1 MASNLR
7 QEDKNLLS
15 AGNKIRIGNK
25 PYENGVFG
33 SRENRDF
40 IFFQLSDLNGNI
52 IEYRNIPFSQI
63 NLQDNG
69 NLLLQPP
76 QQFKDSEITSGTYNV
91 TYRFFRRL
99 AGDDTTI
106 LVRTTADAVDGKFY
120 IWDDYQNIEITDDGL
135 VYEKLNVNGDYF
147 ERGQE
152 LQVKNLKYQIDAIS
166 PSRTEVRLRA
176 QNFDG
181 LNYKEDFFR
190 LSETIRKSISMEGSI
205 IEFLVNEGENL
216 NDVNTL
222 RITPQIDDFVFTPRM
237 IDGTITINDV
247 YLVDEVTSTP
257 KSDDIAIN
265 GGGELVVIGDTSNV
279 KYLANEFSWDAN
291 LHEKAIEV
299 QNWSKGYLGW
309 LQKPTSIWSET
320 MGLGYWAHWVQNE
333 GKDGGVCMKFPDI
346 NQTYEQTIDFWP
358 VGQPHRP
365 LLIQQVY
372 QDSLT
377 TLGVSHGDN
386 ILITFDAKST
396 VVNKPL
402 RVTARYPNA
411 AITEEKPTNPPNGF
425 FDPDAPPME
434 EALPDTPSGYVG
446 PGDFSSEPEPPS
458 NLSGIVEFFSLDA
471 QQSIIVGGGYLQVG
485 MTTADGMLGGIGL
498 WKVQNVSG
506 MANDLD
512 VTWTINENFSGLN
525 LLHGLVS
532 EGGQWVWDGLS
543 AVPSWNPNTGA
554 GYSMPEATPGT
565 VSPNDF
571 PNALNKDI
579 YQQEGV
585 GVPVFERTTNIGQ
598 NAGWITGTVG
608 DYGDAILLKDD
619 LIWTS
624 VVNAGNRNYT
634 KHYTFT
640 EFFLT
645 GTYNSEYTSW
655 GSVKLSISEDGDS
668 VEDANG
674 RTLDY
679 LIFANGGFIQTIT
692 RDKKVVNSDEP
703 FGYVIG
709 YNDGLGDSTSNKIAN
724 LWVNPDTNEHKIEIK
739 ALENLG
745 DAGQLL
751 NTNIV
756 NNANSY
762 ELTCQT
768 RPITNSVSEGSNGV
782 NWRYH
787 FLAGAKCYRHGV
799 NGQDETF
806 RNFLHDAEI
815 DADGETGTFAV
826 NLSSKDDF
834 KEWLTTEPRI
844 CFEAF
849 GQPAAPDAETDLH
862 YWSKHHHVKKN
873 EPQLVKE
880 VGMAAQN
887 SDNPDSLVF
896 GFNIMYN
903 HAINDIFFEAGIV
916 QRVGT
921 DGGQDL
927 QFGVINPAA
936 VNYNPNA
943 VYNDPSIEPEFDFTS
958 DPRRIGVLSPEEFWR
973 WSGNID
979 PGWEYQGV
987 VPLAYSYSRPA
998 ETPVRTT
1005 KSNEWESFTVSITV
1019 RDNWVLNSTSP
1030 WSLNFEGHDI
1040 YGTDTFG
1047 ISWIDNVEVRFE
1059 FTGQSTTQ
1067 EILKPYVAQIKTVS
1081 DDGLTITTNKTFSDV
1096 ALELGEDDN
1105 PAEAFYDNS
1114 SNNGVYSSYQ
1124 SEYLIFNPRELRT
1137 YLKYENS
1144 FFLTTNF
1151 RQDKISIN
1159 DYPHGIV
1166 FKLYQPLPEG
1176 IKRFDEVTVVKEM
1189 AETSVERMK
1198 VVDFIPEETGDRV
1211 LKSPDLGNLDSGIVR
1226 KSSQFKS
1233 ETDLLTADTNISET
1247 LKNKFISQ
1255 SLDSAEINVDYTQYK
1270 NFVNF
1275 GSVEKR
1281 LENFKYKLELIES
1294 YNAQSGSLESISGS
1308 LKDIKKWEV
1317 LTKNVKNNFDAF
1329 EHYMYYQS
1337 SSYVSSSLGVF
1348 YDNAWPKASGAGTV
1362 RSPYVLAHTTSS
1374 QAKVWYTNSIKSA
1387 SLYDEENL
1395 NKLSSL
1401 LPEHIRIDTSNQL
1414 YLKFTDMLGHHFDE
1428 IWLYIKAM
1436 GDVFDRRESLDQGIS
1451 RDLLYEV
1458 GKSLGW
1464 TLSDGTDLVDLP
1476 RYATGAEV
1484 TGSLYSDYSAVA
1496 EKDISR
1502 EIWSRIINNMPFF
1515 LKNKGTVRALKG
1527 LINVYGIPSTILRV
1541 KEYGGPDVP
1550 NNDLPQFEISRKFTK
1565 ALDFRGSQFVTT
1577 PWTGSITGTE
1587 RKPDTIEFRFRAATG
1602 SNQILVEKQSA
1613 NPSSSFYIRLKDNNS
1628 VDNYGYVAFQIS
1640 GSDGLKEVSSS
1651 NLPVYDG
1658 DFYSVMLRRTSGSD
1672 ASNVSQSFELSVGKY
1687 DASRSKL
1694 NMFSAVT
1701 MSTDIAASS
1710 SFNLNYA
1717 TDGTIYI
1724 GGSGTKPNVGVQFSG
1739 SIMEYRHWTETLGV
1753 KHFKNHISNPK
1764 AYEGN
1769 HQTSSYQNLVL
1780 RYSFND
1786 NKNLATDTVG
1796 IQDVSS
1802 TATPTTSG
1810 SHSGFSGNFFS
1821 NVVDETKTHI
1831 PSIGALRRVTN
1842 KVRIESNPIK
1852 SGEVLQINKRA
1863 TNSAYDSAPNDSNK
1877 VGIFFAPTDVI
1888 NNDIIN
1894 SVGDLN
1900 FDNFLGDPRDAQQ
1913 HSYRGLRYTSDLYW
1927 KKYNSPNNFW
1937 DYIRLLKY
1945 YDQSLFPQLKK
1956 MIPARAKSTVGVLV
1970 EPNIFERPKVVMGRK
1985 PIFEDLSFTASI
1997 DISEPDG
2004 LISVT
2009 SSYNSGVTVSS
2020 FDAYT
2025 GTILVNSYET
2035 GSTNYKWTG
2044 SYNTYEATISDFKN
2058 RNFDLSIWQQLGSG
2072 SYATSSVTFGDI
2084 KPKEVHQPIISGSRI
2099 FGRNQQIE
2107 KFYTSQQNATKG
2119 IVNSSS
2125 FKDVDIDNLADQ
2137 NLARFNSFY
2146 AGVKN
2151 TENTTVD
2158 GGSPIEIVIT
2168 SPTKLVTQKGGD
2180 STLTTGDG
2188 IIPGFKTG
2196 GDVKGSDKLDAKA
2209 TGESDNKPIVVTPQE
2224 LSVIE
2229 KGDIPKGKQKGQ
2241 GKSTTKPIDVM
2252 KVIKGGKKSK

>member
-106 LVRTTADAVDGKFY
+106 LVRTTANAVDGKFY

-190 LSETIRKSISMEGSI
+190 LGETIRKSKSMEGSI

-222 RITPQIDDFVFTPRM
+222 RITPTSGDFTFEPRM
-237 IDGTITINDV
+237 VDGTILINDV
-247 YLVDEVTSTP
+247 YLVNEIVTTP

-265 GGGELVVIGDTSNV
+265 GGGEQVVIGDLTNV
-279 KYLANEFSWDAN
+279 KNLANEFPWDAN

-299 QNWSKGYLGW
+299 ENWTTGWLGW
-309 LQKPTSIWSET
+309 LQKPTNRFSET
-320 MGLGYWAHWVQNE
+320 VGLGYWAHWVQNE
-333 GKDGGVCMKFPDI
+333 GRDGGVCMKFPDI
-346 NQTYEQTIDFWP
+346 NQTYEQTIDAWP
-358 VGQPHRP
+358 VGEPHRP
-365 LLIQQVY
+365 LMIAQSYSTNLQ
-372 QDSLT
+372 T
-377 TLGVSHGDN
+377 FGVTHGDR
-386 ILITFDAKST
+386 ILITFDFKST
-396 VVNKPL
+396 VVNKPFMI
-402 RVTARYPNA
+402 TARYPDA
-411 AITEEKPTNPPNGF
+411 LITEEKPELPPFGFYDPSLPPPEGSPPPTPNDYIGPQNASTLEPQPSNTVSGLVDSFDLDATQAAALSGGSIGLGDTTAASMFNG
-425 FDPDAPPME
+425 
-434 EALPDTPSGYVG
+434 LGVWKIQSVNGTPSYG
-446 PGDFSSEPEPPS
+446 S
-458 NLSGIVEFFSLDA
+458 NADTFEWVVNENYSGFNLLDGLVDA
-471 QQSIIVGGGYLQVG
+471 SGQWIW
-485 MTTADGMLGGIGL
+485 DGMNGTWG
-498 WKVQNVSG
+498 
-506 MANDLD
+506 AN
-512 VTWTINENFSGLN
+512 N
-525 LLHGLVS
+525 
-532 EGGQWVWDGLS
+532 
-543 AVPSWNPNTGA
+543 GA
-554 GYSMPEATPGT
+554 GYSAPPAPSGSVNASE
-565 VSPNDF
+565 F
-571 PNALNKDI
+571 PNAVNKSI
-579 YQQEGV
+579 YQLEGEGV
-585 GVPVFERTTNIGQ
+585 PIFERTTAVGQ
-598 NAGWITGTVG
+598 NRGWVTGTVG
-608 DYGDAILLKDD
+608 DFGDALLFKDD
-619 LIWTS
+619 LIWSAIPNNGVRDNTQ
-624 VVNAGNRNYT
+624 
-634 KHYTFT
+634 HYTFK
-640 EFFLT
+640 ELFLT
-645 GTYNSEYTSW
+645 DAYNSEYGGW
-655 GSVKLSISEDGDS
+655 GSIKLSINEDGDGL
-668 VEDANG
+668 VDAVNG
-674 RTLDY
+674 KTLDY
-679 LIFANGGFIQTIT
+679 LIFANGGYIQSVT
-692 RDKKVVNSDEP
+692 RDRLAANSDVP

-709 YNDGLGDSTSNKIAN
+709 YNDGTSGAKSNKIAN
-724 LWVNPDTNEHKIEIK
+724 LYRDVDGNNQIEIL
-739 ALENLG
+739 ALDNLAG
-745 DAGQLL
+745 AGQQL
-751 NTNIV
+751 NTRIQ
-756 NNANSY
+756 NNGNKY
-762 ELTCQT
+762 ELTVQT
-768 RPITNSVSEGSNGV
+768 RPIFDYSVLRGV
-782 NWRYH
+782 NWRFY
-787 FLAGAKCYRHGV
+787 FLVGAKSFRHGT
-799 NGQDETF
+799 NGEDGPF
-806 RNFLHDAEI
+806 RNFLLDAEI
-815 DADGETGTFAV
+815 DPGGDETGNAFGV
-826 NLSSKDDF
+826 NINQRIEL
-834 KEWLTTEPRI
+834 KEWLPDGEPNI

-849 GQPAAPDAETDLH
+849 GLPPASGEDNQDH
-862 YWSKHHHVKKN
+862 MWSKFHHLKYGETGLIKQVKFA
-873 EPQLVKE
+873 EDGDFEGV
-880 VGMAAQN
+880 
-887 SDNPDSLVF
+887 DNNVPIYGDGIQV
-896 GFNIMYN
+896 N
-903 HAINDIFFEAGIV
+903 HSINDIFFDAGIT
-916 QRVGT
+916 QSLPDPDNPQLRL
-921 DGGQDL
+921 GGQPL
-927 QFGVINPAA
+927 ELGVLNPSA

-943 VYNDPSIEPEFDFTS
+943 IYSDPNVQPEFDYGA
-958 DPRRIGVLSPEEFWR
+958 DPTKIGESSPEGFWR
-973 WSGNID
+973 WSGALD
-979 PGWEYQGV
+979 PGWEYQGI
-987 VPLAYSYSRPA
+987 VPIAYSYRRPFQ
-998 ETPVRTT
+998 TPIYST
-1005 KSNEWESFTVSITV
+1005 KSNEWETFTVAITIN
-1019 RDNWVLNSTSP
+1019 DDWKLDSTSP
-1030 WSLNFEGHDI
+1030 WQLYFQGEDTAG
-1040 YGTDTFG
+1040 GGTFG
-1047 ISWIDNVEVRFE
+1047 ISWVDNVSVRFE
-1059 FTGQSTTQ
+1059 FTGQAVT
-1067 EILKPYVAQIKTVS
+1067 EDVLKPYVAQIKTVS

-1096 ALELGEDDN
+1096 ALQLSEDDN
-1105 PAEAFYDNS
+1105 AAEAFYDES
-1114 SNNGVYSSYQ
+1114 SNNGVYSSYE

-1137 YLKYENS
+1137 YIKYENS

-1151 RQDKISIN
+1151 RQDKSSIN
-1159 DYPHGIV
+1159 NYPHGIV

-1176 IKRFDEVTVVKEM
+1176 IKRFDEVTLVKEM

-1275 GSVEKR
+1275 GSVQKR

-1294 YNAQSGSLESISGS
+1294 YNTQSGSLESISGS

-1337 SSYVSSSLGVF
+1337 SSYVSSSLGIF
-1348 YDNAWPKASGAGTV
+1348 HDNAWPKASGAGTV

-1414 YLKFTDMLGHHFDE
+1414 YLRFTDMLGHHFDE

-1515 LKNKGTVRALKG
+1515 LKNKGTVKALKG

-1550 NNDLPQFEISRKFTK
+1550 NNDLPQFEISRKFTR

-1577 PWTGSITGTE
+1577 PWAGSLTGTE

-1802 TATPTTSG
+1802 KATPTTSG

-1852 SGEVLQINKRA
+1852 PGEVLQISKRA

-1900 FDNFLGDPRDAQQ
+1900 FDNFLGDPRDTQQ
-1913 HSYRGLRYTSDLYW
+1913 HSYRGLRYTSNLYW
-1927 KKYNSPNNFW
+1927 KKY
-1937 DYIRLLKY
+1937 D
-1945 YDQSLFPQLKK
+1945 
-1956 MIPARAKSTVGVLV
+1956 
-1970 EPNIFERPKVVMGRK
+1970 
-1985 PIFEDLSFTASI
+1985 
-1997 DISEPDG
+1997 
-2004 LISVT
+2004 
-2009 SSYNSGVTVSS
+2009 
-2020 FDAYT
+2020 
-2025 GTILVNSYET
+2025 
-2035 GSTNYKWTG
+2035 
-2044 SYNTYEATISDFKN
+2044 
-2058 RNFDLSIWQQLGSG
+2058 
-2072 SYATSSVTFGDI
+2072 
-2084 KPKEVHQPIISGSRI
+2084 
-2099 FGRNQQIE
+2099 
-2107 KFYTSQQNATKG
+2107 
-2119 IVNSSS
+2119 
-2125 FKDVDIDNLADQ
+2125 
-2137 NLARFNSFY
+2137 
-2146 AGVKN
+2146 
-2151 TENTTVD
+2151 
-2158 GGSPIEIVIT
+2158 
-2168 SPTKLVTQKGGD
+2168 
-2180 STLTTGDG
+2180 
-2188 IIPGFKTG
+2188 
-2196 GDVKGSDKLDAKA
+2196 
-2209 TGESDNKPIVVTPQE
+2209 
-2224 LSVIE
+2224 
-2229 KGDIPKGKQKGQ
+2229 
-2241 GKSTTKPIDVM
+2241 
-2252 KVIKGGKKSK
+2252 

>member
-7 QEDKNLLS
+7 QQDKNLLS

-40 IFFQLSDLNGNI
+40 IFFQLSDLNGNV
-52 IEYRNIPFSQI
+52 IEFRNIPFSQI
-63 NLQDNG
+63 SLQDNG

-76 QQFKDSEITSGTYNV
+76 QHFKDSEITSGTYNV
-91 TYRFFRRL
+91 TYRFLRRL
-99 AGDDTTI
+99 AGNDTTI
-106 LVRTTADAVDGKFY
+106 LVRTTPNAEDGKFY
-120 IWDDYQNIEITDDGL
+120 IWEDYQNIEITDDGI

-190 LSETIRKSISMEGSI
+190 LGETVRKSISTEGSV

-237 IDGTITINDV
+237 VDGTITINDV
-247 YLVDEVTSTP
+247 YLVDEILTTP

-265 GGGELVVIGDTSNV
+265 GGGELVVIGDLTNV
-279 KYLANEFSWDAN
+279 KFLANEFTWDAN

-299 QNWSKGYLGW
+299 QNWTTGYLSY
-309 LQKPTSIWSET
+309 LQKPTSIWNQT
-320 MGLGYWAHWVQNE
+320 MGLGYWAHWVQDE

-358 VGQPHRP
+358 VGEPHRP
-365 LLIQQVY
+365 LLISQVY
-372 QDSLT
+372 NTNLAT
-377 TLGVSHGDN
+377 FGVSHGDN
-386 ILITFDAKST
+386 IVVTFDGKST

-402 RVTARYPNA
+402 RVTARYPNSA
-411 AITEEKPTNPPNGF
+411 LTEDKPTNPPNGF
-425 FDPDAPPME
+425 YDPEAPPIE
-434 EALPDTPSGYVG
+434 EEIPPMPDGFIG
-446 PGDFSSEPEPPS
+446 PGDLSGVEPEPPS
-458 NLSGIVEFFSLDA
+458 NLNGIVEYFNMDTQQA
-471 QQSIIVGGGYLQVG
+471 QAISIGLNGPLHIG
-485 MTTADGMLGGIGL
+485 MTTADTLFGGVGF
-498 WKVQNVSG
+498 WKVESVEGFN
-506 MANDLD
+506 NTLT
-512 VTWTINENFSGLN
+512 VTWEINSDYSGFN
-525 LLHGLVS
+525 LFDGLVS
-532 EGGQWVWDGLS
+532 TGGQWVWDGI
-543 AVPSWNPNTGA
+543 AISWMPNTGN
-554 GYSMPEATPGT
+554 GYSLPEATPGT
-565 VSPNDF
+565 VNAEEF
-571 PNALNKDI
+571 PNAVNKSI
-579 YQQEGV
+579 YQQQGV
-585 GVPVFERTTNIGQ
+585 GVPVFARTTNIGE
-598 NAGWITGTVG
+598 NAGWVTGFVG
-608 DYGDAILLKDD
+608 GGGGNARAILVKDD
-619 LIWTS
+619 LLWEVIPNIGS
-624 VVNAGNRNYT
+624 DNA

-645 GTYNSEYTSW
+645 STYVSSNSNY
-655 GSVKLSISEDGDS
+655 GSIKMIINEEGDG
-668 VEDANG
+668 VVDANG
-674 RTLDY
+674 KTLDY
-679 LIFANGGFIQTIT
+679 LIFANGGYIQSIT
-692 RDKKVVNSDEP
+692 RDRKLTQSEDTP
-703 FGYVIG
+703 AGYVIC
-709 YNDGLGDSTSNKIAN
+709 YNDGLGTSKSNKIAN
-724 LWVNPDTNEHKIEIK
+724 IYINEDFERLIEIK
-739 ALENLG
+739 AVENLSG
-745 DAGQLL
+745 GEIL
-751 NTNIV
+751 NQSIV
-756 NNANSY
+756 NNGNRY
-762 ELTCQT
+762 EITLRT
-768 RPITNSVSEGSNGV
+768 RPDKGYRFEFFFLVGSKV
-782 NWRYH
+782 FRRSTIALH
-787 FLAGAKCYRHGV
+787 FL
-799 NGQDETF
+799 NTF
-806 RNFLHDAEI
+806 PSSTTPSGIQIEPPQ
-815 DADGETGTFAV
+815 
-826 NLSSKDDF
+826 NLSENEEF
-834 KEWLTTEPRI
+834 NLWLDIEPQV
-844 CFEAF
+844 CFEMY
-849 GQPAAPDAETDLH
+849 GIPAGNEDDDEQLH
-862 YWSKHHHVKKN
+862 YWSKFHHIKFN
-873 EPQLVKE
+873 EPQNVKKVGTDEVEPGTLVGNQIE
-880 VGMAAQN
+880 
-887 SDNPDSLVF
+887 STS
-896 GFNIMYN
+896 
-903 HAINDIFFEAGIV
+903 AINDIFFNAGIS
-916 QRVGT
+916 QRLDGS
-921 DGGQDL
+921 GGQEL
-927 QFGVINPAA
+927 QFGVLNPSAI
-936 VNYNPNA
+936 NYNPQA
-943 VYNDPSIEPEFDFTS
+943 VYLDNEIEPEFDYAA
-958 DPRRIGVLSPEEFWR
+958 DPRKIGVLSPDEFWR
-973 WSGNID
+973 WSGAID

-987 VPLAYSYSRPA
+987 VPLAYSYTRPA
-998 ETPVRTT
+998 EPPVRTT
-1005 KSNEWESFTVSITV
+1005 KSNEWETFTVTIPI
-1019 RDNWVLNSTSP
+1019 RDDWILGSTST
-1030 WSLNFEGHDI
+1030 WQLVFEGHDI
-1040 YGTDTFG
+1040 FGTDTFG
-1047 ISWIDNVEVRFE
+1047 VSWIDNVEVRFE
-1059 FTGQSTTQ
+1059 FTNQSIT
-1067 EILKPYVAQIKTVS
+1067 EEVLKPFVAQIKTVS

-1124 SEYLIFNPRELRT
+1124 TEYLIFNPRELRT
-1137 YLKYENS
+1137 YIKYENS

-1151 RQDKISIN
+1151 RQDKQSIN
-1159 DYPHGIV
+1159 NYPHGIV
-1166 FKLYQPLPEG
+1166 FKLYQPLPQG
-1176 IKRFDEVTVVKEM
+1176 IKRFDEITIVKEM

-1198 VVDFIPEETGDRV
+1198 VVDFIPEEVGDRV

-1226 KSSQFKS
+1226 RSSQFKS
-1233 ETDLLTADTNISET
+1233 ETDLLTSDTNISET
-1247 LKNKFISQ
+1247 LRNQFISQ

-1275 GSVEKR
+1275 GSVQRR

-1294 YNAQSGSLESISGS
+1294 YKVQSGSLESISGS
-1308 LKDIKKWEV
+1308 LKDIRKWET
-1317 LTKNVKNNFDAF
+1317 LTKEVKNNFDAF
-1329 EHYMYYQS
+1329 ENYMFFES

-1348 YDNAWPKASGAGTV
+1348 HDNAWPKASGAGTV

-1374 QAKVWYTNSIKSA
+1374 QATAWYTNSIKSA

-1401 LPEHIRIDTSNQL
+1401 LPEHIKVDTSNEL

-1451 RDLLYEV
+1451 KDLLYEV

-1464 TLSDGTDLVDLP
+1464 TLSDGTDLVSLP

-1484 TGSLYSDYSAVA
+1484 TGSSYSDYSAVA
-1496 EKDISR
+1496 EKDMSR

-1515 LKNKGTVRALKG
+1515 LKHKGTVKALKG
-1527 LINVYGIPSTILRV
+1527 LINTYGIPSTILRV
-1541 KEYGGPDVP
+1541 KEYGGPNVP
-1550 NNDLPQFEISRKFTK
+1550 NSDLPQFEISRKFTK

-1577 PWTGSITGTE
+1577 PWTGSLTGNE

-1628 VDNYGYVAFQIS
+1628 VDNFGHVAFQLS
-1640 GSDGLKEVSSS
+1640 GSDGLKEISSS

-1658 DFYSVMLRRTSGSD
+1658 EFYSVMLRRTSGSD

-1694 NMFSAVT
+1694 NIFSAVT

-1724 GGSGTKPNVGVQFSG
+1724 GGSATKANVGVQFSG

-1753 KHFKNHISNPK
+1753 KHFKNHIANPQ

-1796 IQDVSS
+1796 IRDVSS
-1802 TATPTTSG
+1802 NATTSTSG
-1810 SHSGFSGNFFS
+1810 SHSGFTGNFFS

-1842 KVRIESNPIK
+1842 KIRIESNPIK

-1900 FDNFLGDPRDAQQ
+1900 FDNILGDPRDVQQ
-1913 HSYRGLRYTSDLYW
+1913 LSYRGLKQSSDSYW
-1927 KKYNSPNNFW
+1927 KKYNAPNNFW
-1937 DYIRLLKY
+1937 DYLRLLKF

-1970 EPNIFERPKVVMGRK
+1970 EPNIFERPKVVMGKK
-1985 PIFEDLSFTASI
+1985 PIFEDLSFTSSI
-1997 DISEPDG
+1997 NLTDG
-2004 LISVT
+2004 VVDL
-2009 SSYNSGVTVSS
+2009 SGSFNTGIEASS

-2025 GTILVNSYET
+2025 GQILVNSYET

-2044 SYNTYEATISDFKN
+2044 SYDTYEGIISDFKN
-2058 RNFDLSIWQQLGSG
+2058 SNFDLSIWQQLGSG
-2072 SYATSSVTFGDI
+2072 LYITSSITFGDI

-2099 FGRNQQIE
+2099 FGRNQQTE
-2107 KFYTSQQNATKG
+2107 KFYTSQENATKG
-2119 IVNSSS
+2119 IFNSSS
-2125 FKDVDIDNLADQ
+2125 LKDVGIDNLADE
-2137 NLARFNSFY
+2137 NLAVFNSFY

-2151 TENTTVD
+2151 TENTTID

-2188 IIPGFKTG
+2188 IIPGFKK
-2196 GDVKGSDKLDAKA
+2196 DSEPKGIDKIGAKA
-2209 TGESDNKPIVVTPQE
+2209 TGEVDNNPIQVTLDE
-2224 LSVIE
+2224 ASVIE
-2229 KGDIPKGKQKGQ
+2229 KGGIPKKQDGKTE
-2241 GKSTTKPIDVM
+2241 SKPIDVM
-2252 KVIKGGKKSK
+2252 KVVKAGKKGKKGK